1 MVGRFVG
8 PVGLGAVLALVD
20 VVLVPGTIENVEDE
34 VIGIELI
41 DDENGETADE
51 EEDVRSVEEGVKT
64 SDEEAEDETLELD
77 ETVRSVEVGVKTAD
91 EEAEDETLE
100 LDETARSVEEE
111 VETVG
116 KEAEEI
122 LVEVEDRTLELDETG
137 GGIESRPGVYFVRS

>member
-20 VVLVPGTIENVEDE
+20 VVLVPGTTENVEDE

-51 EEDVRSVEEGVKT
+51 EEDVRSVEE
-64 SDEEAEDETLELD
+64 D
-77 ETVRSVEVGVKTAD
+77 VKTAD

-100 LDETARSVEEE
+100 PGETGRSVEED

-116 KEAEEI
+116 KEAEEM
-122 LVEVEDRTLELDETG
+122 LVEVEVKTLELDETG